1 MACLTLDCCPPEY
14 DTLVAERQRLGMSLF
29 AVTADYGISIK
40 YFIRILKAYKMRRA
54 KRKQKQKKNN
64 SNQEKEKEKEDEE
77 GREKEF
83 NANRTGARTKFVVC
97 KTYGLCNVL
106 IINFP
111 TEAHRK

>member
-1 MACLTLDCCPPEY
+1 
-14 DTLVAERQRLGMSLF
+14 
-29 AVTADYGISIK
+29 
-40 YFIRILKAYKMRRA
+40 MRRA
-54 KRKQKQKKNN
+54 KSKQKPTKKRKEQQQQGE
-64 SNQEKEKEKEDEE
+64 QEEEEE